1 MPEGK
6 HACFTDEHVMLR
18 QTLREFMEK
27 EVIPYGEAWDRD
39 EWIPP
44 EVVRKLGDM
53 GMLGLRFPEAYG
65 GSNGDYWSAVVLIE
79 EISRGFVNGL
89 MSIVGVHSEIVL
101 PALAHFGTEEQ
112 KLKYLV
118 PGIKGEKI
126 GALAITEPEAGSDVA
141 SIRSFATPDGG
152 DYILNG
158 NKIFITNGVRADFL
172 IVAAKTD
179 REAGAKGI
187 TQFIVDKEMA
197 GFEVA
202 RKLDKAGL
210 RSSDTA
216 ELFFT
221 DVRVPAGNVLGQVGQ
236 GFFQIMA
243 NFQPERLLIAV
254 GAVAGTEYALE
265 MTLDY
270 IRERKQ
276 FGRPISS
283 FQVTKHRYAEMA
295 TENEA
300 ARELTYRACD
310 MYNRGIECT
319 REVSMAKW
327 FATEMANR
335 VAYQCQQLYGG
346 FGYMMEYPIQ
356 RAWRDGRIATVVG
369 GTTEIMKELVAR
381 SYGL

>member
-1 MPEGK
+1 MQDSKYPF
-6 HACFTDEHVMLR
+6 FTEEHKMLR
-18 QTLREFMEK
+18 QTLRDFMEK
-27 EVIPYGEAWDRD
+27 EVIPNGDRWDQEGWLPNEVIRKMGE
-39 EWIPP
+39 
-44 EVVRKLGDM
+44 M
-53 GMLGLRFPEAYG
+53 GMLGLRFPEEYG
-65 GSNGDYWSAVVLIE
+65 GSGGDYWSAVVLIE

-101 PALAHFGTEEQ
+101 PALIHFGTEEQ
-112 KLKYLV
+112 KREYLV

-141 SIRSFATPDGG
+141 SIRTHARKEG
-152 DYILNG
+152 DHYVING
-158 NKIFITNGVRADFL
+158 NKIFITNGARADFL

-179 REAGAKGI
+179 REAGAHGI
-187 TQFIVDKEMA
+187 TQFIVDKDTP

-210 RSSDTA
+210 RTSDTA

-221 DVRVPAGNVLGQVGQ
+221 DVRVPEDRVLGEVNRGFYQV
-236 GFFQIMA
+236 MA
-243 NFQPERLLIAV
+243 NFQPERLLIAIS
-254 GAVAGTEYALE
+254 AVAGAEYALE
-265 MTLDY
+265 VTLEY
-270 IRERKQ
+270 IKERRQ

-283 FQVTKHRYAEMA
+283 FQAIKHRFAEMA
-295 TENEA
+295 TEVEA

-310 MYNRGIECT
+310 MYNRGVDCS

-327 FATEMANR
+327 FTTEVANR
-335 VAYQCQQLYGG
+335 VAYGCMQMFGG
-346 FGYMMEYPIQ
+346 YGYMMEYPIQ

-381 SYGL
+381 SYGM